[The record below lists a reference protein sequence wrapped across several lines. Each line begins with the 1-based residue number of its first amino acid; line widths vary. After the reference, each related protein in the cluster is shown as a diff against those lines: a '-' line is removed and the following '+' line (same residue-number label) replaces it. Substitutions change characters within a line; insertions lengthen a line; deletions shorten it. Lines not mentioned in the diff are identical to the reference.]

1 MTFPYSGGWRVESW
15 PEFVVVPARRS
26 PDGPE
31 LETRHRAAGEDLVL
45 PAFSSVASVMRL
57 LGHGQ
62 PWVCV
67 RLRDASAAA
76 AGLAGVV
83 IDPEEIA

>member
-1 MTFPYSGGWRVESW
+1 VESW
-15 PEFVVVPARRS
+15 PEFVVVPARRC

-31 LETRHRAAGEDLVL
+31 METRRRAAGEELVL
-45 PAFSSVASVMRL
+45 PAFSSVASLVRL

-67 RLRDASAAA
+67 RLREARAAAVA

-83 IDPEEIA
+83 IDPEEMA